1 MISIPTKY
9 KNSLLL
15 RSLTIF
21 SKSDRRKLLIVA
33 IIQIGLGF
41 LDLIGVAFIGLLGAL
56 TVNGIQSQQP
66 QGRIASILRLLQIDS
81 FSFQGQVA
89 ILGLIATAIFIIRTA
104 SSIYFT
110 KKILKFLAM
119 KTATTSSKLVSK
131 LLNLPPLELQANS
144 TQQLIYAIGNGVN
157 NITVGIVGTCITLLA
172 DTSIFLI
179 LSSSLFLVDPVMALI
194 SMLIFSG
201 TAVLLYLQLQ
211 VRARNLGANSTQ
223 LTIQNNQRVMEVL
236 TSYRET
242 IVRGRR
248 QYYINEISDYRRELA
263 SITAEQ
269 AFLPNIS
276 KYALETIL
284 VVGTLSI
291 CAVQFLTRDAMHAI
305 SILTVF
311 LAAGSRIAP
320 AVLRVQQGAINIRSN
335 IGSSAQTLAL
345 IEGLNWENGEPSVE
359 SPLPKFDYP
368 DFNPS
373 VEIESLQVTYPGNT
387 SPTIRDLNLTINAGE
402 IVAIVG
408 PSGAGKTTLVDTI
421 LGLITPEKGSVL
433 IDQLLP
439 LEVINNFP
447 GAISYV
453 PQNVSI
459 IEGSIASNISLGYPD
474 DSVNEEQIKRAIKLA
489 QLEDF
494 IDSLP
499 NGIKTE
505 VGEFGSKMSGGQRQR
520 LGIARAIY
528 SNPKLLI
535 LDEATSAL
543 DSITEE
549 KFGAT
554 LKSLEGRT
562 TVILIAH
569 RLSTVR
575 QSQRVVYLDKGEV
588 LAQGTF
594 DYVTAMVPDFNRSAN
609 ILDVENSGS

>member
-1 MISIPTKY
+1 MKLPARFG
-9 KNSLLL
+9 NSLLI

-21 SKSDRRKLLIVA
+21 SRHDRQKLLAVA
-33 IIQIGLGF
+33 IIQVFLGF
-41 LDLIGVAFIGLLGAL
+41 LDLLGVAFIGLLGAL
-56 TVNGIQSQQP
+56 TVNGIQSQKP
-66 QGRIASILRLLQIDS
+66 QGRIESILRFVHIENH
-81 FSFQGQVA
+81 SFQSQVA
-89 ILGLIATAIFIIRTA
+89 ILGIFATGIFIVRTA

-110 KKILKFLAM
+110 KKILRFLAM
-119 KTATTSSKLVSK
+119 KTAITSSKLVSK
-131 LLNLPPLELQANS
+131 LLNLPPLELQENT

-157 NITVGIVGTCITLLA
+157 NITVGIIGTCITLLA

-179 LSSSLFLVDPVMALI
+179 LSCSLFFVDPLMALI

-201 TAVLLYLQLQ
+201 TAYLLYLQLQ
-211 VRARNLGANSTQ
+211 VHARTLGARSTD
-223 LTIQNNQRVMEVL
+223 LTIQNNQRIMEVL

-248 QYYINEISDYRRELA
+248 QYYINEISGFRRELA
-263 SITAEQ
+263 TITADQ

-276 KYALETIL
+276 KYVLETIL

-291 CAVQFLTRDAMHAI
+291 CAVQFLTKDAMHAI
-305 SILTVF
+305 SVLTVF

-335 IGSSAQTLAL
+335 IGSSAQTLSL
-345 IEGLNWENGEPSVE
+345 IEGLDWEKSELEQV
-359 SPLPKFDYP
+359 SPLPTFSYP
-368 DFNPS
+368 DFTPTI
-373 VEIESLQVTYPGNT
+373 EINSLQVTYPGN
-387 SPTIRDLNLTINAGE
+387 SKPTIQELDLMVQAGE

-421 LGLITPEKGSVL
+421 LGLIKPAQGSVT
-433 IDQLLP
+433 IDRMEP
-439 LEVINNFP
+439 LEVIESYP

-459 IEGSIASNISLGYPD
+459 IEGSIADNITLGYPS
-474 DSVNEEQIKRAIKLA
+474 DSVNQDQIKRAIAIA

-494 IDSLP
+494 IKSLP
-499 NGIKTE
+499 HGLNSQ
-505 VGEFGSKMSGGQRQR
+505 VGEFGSRMSGGQRQR

-549 KFGAT
+549 KFGLT
-554 LKSLEGRT
+554 LKSLEGHT

-575 QSQRVVYLDKGEV
+575 QSQRVVYLDKGEII
-588 LAQGTF
+588 AQGSF
-594 DYVTAMVPDFNRSAN
+594 EYVTRMVPDFNRSAN
-609 ILDVENSGS
+609 ILDVTNSGSE

>member
-1 MISIPTKY
+1 MKIPKRFRD
-9 KNSLLL
+9 SLLI

-21 SKSDRRKLLIVA
+21 SKLDRQKLLAVA
-33 IIQIGLGF
+33 VIQVFLGF
-41 LDLIGVAFIGLLGAL
+41 LDLLGVAFIGLLGAL
-56 TVNGIQSQQP
+56 TVNGIQSQKP
-66 QGRIASILRLLQIDS
+66 HGRIESILKVIHIETY
-81 FSFQGQVA
+81 SFQSQVA
-89 ILGLIATAIFIIRTA
+89 ILGIIATGIFVFRTA

-110 KKILKFLAM
+110 KKILKFLSM

-131 LLNLPPLELQANS
+131 LLNLPPLELQENT

-157 NITVGIVGTCITLLA
+157 NITVGIIGTCITLLA

-179 LSSSLFLVDPVMALI
+179 LSSSLFFVDPLMALI
-194 SMLIFSG
+194 SMLLFSG
-201 TAVLLYLQLQ
+201 TAYLLYLQLQ
-211 VRARNLGANSTQ
+211 VHARTLGARSTD
-223 LTIQNNQRVMEVL
+223 LTIQNNQRIMEVL

-248 QYYINEISDYRRELA
+248 HYYINEISGFRSELA
-263 SITAEQ
+263 TITADQ

-276 KYALETIL
+276 KYVLETIL

-291 CAVQFLTRDAMHAI
+291 CAVQFLTKDAMHAI
-305 SILTVF
+305 SVLTVF

-335 IGSSAQTLAL
+335 IGSSAQTLSL
-345 IEGLNWENGEPSVE
+345 IEGLDWEDKEPNAI
-359 SPLPKFDYP
+359 SPMPTFFYP
-368 DFNPS
+368 DFDPKI
-373 VEIESLQVTYPGNT
+373 EIKSLKVTYPGNNK
-387 SPTIRDLNLTINAGE
+387 PTIQELDLTVQAGE

-421 LGLITPEKGSVL
+421 LGLIEPAQGSVS
-433 IDQLLP
+433 IDQMKP
-439 LEVINNFP
+439 LEVIQSYP

-459 IEGSIASNISLGYPD
+459 IEGTIADNITLGYPS
-474 DSVNEEQIKRAIKLA
+474 DSVNQDQIRKAITIA
-489 QLEDF
+489 QLEEF
-494 IDSLP
+494 INSLP
-499 NGIKTE
+499 HGLNTQ

-549 KFGAT
+549 KFGLT
-554 LKSLEGRT
+554 LKSLKGQT

-575 QSQRVVYLDKGEV
+575 QSQRVIYLDKGGII
-588 LAQGTF
+588 AQGSF
-594 DYVTAMVPDFNRSAN
+594 DYVSQAVPDFNRSAN
-609 ILDVENSGS
+609 ILDATNS